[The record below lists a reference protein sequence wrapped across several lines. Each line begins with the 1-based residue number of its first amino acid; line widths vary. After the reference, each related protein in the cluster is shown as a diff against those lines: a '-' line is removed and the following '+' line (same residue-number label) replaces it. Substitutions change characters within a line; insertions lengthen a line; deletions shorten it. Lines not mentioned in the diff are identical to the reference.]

1 MYKVFINDKPV
12 IFTENIL
19 TKYQS
24 SRTRIQNYNDSSDL
38 KQVIESFIY
47 DNMYDKL
54 VIINPKNP
62 DLLHDIFKT
71 FFTPV
76 NAAGGIVFQQ
86 DKGMLWIFR
95 NGRWDLPKGMVEIN
109 ENLAQTAIREVEEE
123 TGLSELSIIAPLETT
138 YHAFFEKGKY
148 ILKVTHWF
156 CMKTQKPESLLKPQ
170 ENEGITKVE
179 WVDMTDIPD
188 KLNNTW
194 ANLRELVQN
203 FIAKYT
209 NDEKR

>member
-24 SRTRIQNYNDSSDL
+24 SRTRIHNYNNSPDL
-38 KQVIESFIY
+38 KQVIESFIHN
-47 DNMYDKL
+47 NMYDKL

-62 DLLHDIFKT
+62 DLLHDAYKT

-86 DKGMLWIFR
+86 GKEMLWIFR
-95 NGRWDLPKGMVEIN
+95 NGIWDLPKGIVEIN
-109 ENLAQTAIREVEEE
+109 ENPAQTAIREIEEE
-123 TGLSELSIIAPLETT
+123 TGLSELSIIAPIETT
-138 YHAFFEKGKY
+138 YHAFFKKGKY

-156 CMKTQKPESLLKPQ
+156 YMKTKKPELFLRPQ
-170 ENEGITKVE
+170 ENEGITKAE
-179 WVDMTDIPD
+179 WVDITEIPD

-194 ANLRELVQN
+194 ANLRDLVQN

-209 NDEKR
+209 NDKKR